1 MPPLPRRRPPARLGS
16 GVTPPASR
24 DAEENALLDM
34 RVLGQSSRPL
44 ARVAGPARGH
54 TPKHH
59 TGDARPTCAR
69 GHARPSPARD
79 QGDDDHVSNALVS
92 LSLGSDGPKG
102 GGEEKSSSPFPNE
115 ATGSNAFEKAS
126 DVSRRVSSLRVAER
140 SIARASSLAKLVD
153 ERRDALPSSFRRAAT
168 AETEDGATSVRVA
181 KEETFFGLQKVSFEE
196 NGEGTSPRGTRGGK
210 TLGSDE
216 TRTTNDDASPWSSA
230 ARAVGTHAL
239 FLEPRLEEN
248 SSRDRT
254 WDALVLSG
262 IDAARLAERRG
273 GHGDAEATLR
283 RSKTSPFAAS
293 ARRENARRHDRGRV
307 VTCLEFTDAEKKR
320 LLRNAQRSSPYWRA
334 CRSDAELL
342 TFAEAFE
349 FVRYARGEHIVRAGD
364 VADFALLVVEGEA
377 RLDAACSRDP
387 FGATRAEDRRKTA
400 FGPGTVLGEM
410 ALFLG
415 GRRAASVVACGSEKA
430 RGSGG
435 EFGSDDDVESD
446 AGSEAPNGAADAA
459 DGAATPEDALAK
471 KKKRTETETPHTYA
485 VRVYFD
491 AFVDFFAAHPVLAT
505 RAFGAFA
512 NAAACRLDQWRLA
525 NAGESTEK
533 KVSGSGGL
541 DDVARRRNARE
552 KKKRLREGLRDVS
565 FARAWSEDDLE
576 AVASVA
582 RVIDAKP
589 GRPVFPAGASAS
601 DFGVLLAG
609 SSFCSDEDGFMLD
622 ARKTSPTFGTNV
634 HSFTASAGSVV
645 GAVAFSA
652 ALFRPAARHTAVLA
666 GARGASVAVFDAAAL
681 ETLDAA
687 RPGLGLDLALAA
699 ARAAAT
705 RRPSLDAM
713 NGRDDKDEPTS
724 LREEEE
730 EENAFVP
737 SAPEAE
743 VCFPPDARRRRERG
757 KKRNVTRFAEKRTRE
772 SDLLRM
778 SASAS
783 GFPDEDETRCV
794 SRRHERRRRRVERAL
809 RAAFSAAG
817 AAEGSD
823 LSRVSSR
830 ELVFLAASCSTLRF
844 ETGQQI
850 LRPGDRAAFAGVLV
864 SGAATVVDFEG
875 RVSSSFGAGSVIGES
890 GAFGA
895 AEHLTV
901 CSYRADAVVGGEDDT
916 VVAVWTPEALR
927 SMCVSDGRT
936 KANATPA
943 TPETPE
949 TLETLETSALAARAA
964 RMFVFLCAFTAAR
977 RGAAN
982 AARARPR
989 ESFVSTLD
997 FFSDGEDASSYAS
1010 DASSSASDAPRYAS
1024 APIFRARSVHVEGDE
1039 AYDPGSR
1046 TDGDSEIDEHVRRLR
1061 ATLWEWRDALAEGA
1075 GASDVDALAD
1085 AMLDGS
1091 HEKPRN
1097 DDRRAARLVVSF
1109 APGARVMAAGTVSS
1123 ATLLVIGGAVAVDE
1137 TLNDETLND
1146 TKKKKSKTRGPGR
1159 FAGER
1164 AYFERCA
1171 PGAEDAFVHASSR
1184 DTNAYAVRPTDAF
1197 AHEELGCS
1205 VVVFEHDALDRLR
1218 ERAPGTA
1225 LAMFARMAAN
1235 AVDAFP

>member
-1 MPPLPRRRPPARLGS
+1 M
-16 GVTPPASR
+16 
-24 DAEENALLDM
+24 
-34 RVLGQSSRPL
+34 
-44 ARVAGPARGH
+44 
-54 TPKHH
+54 
-59 TGDARPTCAR
+59 
-69 GHARPSPARD
+69 
-79 QGDDDHVSNALVS
+79 
-92 LSLGSDGPKG
+92 
-102 GGEEKSSSPFPNE
+102 
-115 ATGSNAFEKAS
+115 
-126 DVSRRVSSLRVAER
+126 
-140 SIARASSLAKLVD
+140 
-153 ERRDALPSSFRRAAT
+153 
-168 AETEDGATSVRVA
+168 
-181 KEETFFGLQKVSFEE
+181 
-196 NGEGTSPRGTRGGK
+196 TR
-210 TLGSDE
+210 
-216 TRTTNDDASPWSSA
+216 TNDDDADASPSSPWFSA

-239 FLEPRLEEN
+239 FLEPRLVEKN

-262 IDAARLAERRG
+262 IDAARLAEQRG

-307 VTCLEFTDAEKKR
+307 VTCREFTDCEKKR
-320 LLRNAQRSSPYWRA
+320 LLRNAQRASPYWRP

-387 FGATRAEDRRKTA
+387 FGIPPRAEDRRKTS

-430 RGSGG
+430 HRVGG
-435 EFGSDDDVESD
+435 ESETEDDVESD
-446 AGSEAPNGAADAA
+446 ASSEAPEDDADAA
-459 DGAATPEDALAK
+459 DGEKKVVPEDALAK
-471 KKKRTETETPHTYA
+471 KKKKKRTETETNNTYA

-512 NAAACRLDQWRLA
+512 NAAAGRLDRWRLA
-525 NAGESTEK
+525 NAGESPEK
-533 KVSGSGGL
+533 KVSGSGGRK
-541 DDVARRRNARE
+541 DDVAPRRNARE
-552 KKKRLREGLRDVS
+552 KKKRLREGLRGFS

-576 AVASVA
+576 AVTSVA

-589 GRPVFPAGASAS
+589 GRAVFSAGASAS

-609 SSFCSDEDGFMLD
+609 SSFCSDEDGED
-622 ARKTSPTFGTNV
+622 ARNDTSNTNRESKQTTFGTSV
-634 HSFTASAGSVV
+634 HSFTQSAGSMV
-645 GAVAFSA
+645 GAVAFAA
-652 ALFRPAARHTAVLA
+652 ALFRPAARPTSVLA

-705 RRPSLDAM
+705 RRPSLDASD
-713 NGRDDKDEPTS
+713 GRDDEDASTS
-724 LREEEE
+724 LRKEEEE
-730 EENAFVP
+730 RVSANAFVP

-743 VCFPPDARRRRERG
+743 VCFPPDARPRRERG

-772 SDLLRM
+772 SDLLRT
-778 SASAS
+778 SASG

-794 SRRHERRRRRVERAL
+794 SRRYERERRRVERAL

-817 AAEGSD
+817 ATEGSD

-864 SGAATVVDFEG
+864 SGAATVVDAEG

-890 GAFGA
+890 GAFGEV
-895 AEHLTV
+895 EHHT
-901 CSYRADAVVGGEDDT
+901 YRRDAVVGGEDDT

-927 SMCVSDGRT
+927 SMCVSDGTT
-936 KANATPA
+936 KANANA

-949 TLETLETSALAARAA
+949 TPETPAVAARAA
-964 RMFVFLCAFTAAR
+964 RMFVFLCASTAAR
-977 RGAAN
+977 RAAAN
-982 AARARPR
+982 AARARRR
-989 ESFVSTLD
+989 ESFVSTLE
-997 FFSDGEDASSYAS
+997 FLSDGEEASYAS
-1010 DASSSASDAPRYAS
+1010 DASSSASDAPRYSS
-1024 APIFRARSVHVEGDE
+1024 APHSARSVKARGDE
-1039 AYDPGSR
+1039 PYDPGSR
-1046 TDGDSEIDEHVRRLR
+1046 TSENDEDVRRLR
-1061 ATLWEWRDALAEGA
+1061 ATLWEWRDALADGA
-1075 GASDVDALAD
+1075 GACDVDALAD

-1091 HEKPRN
+1091 HEKPQN

-1123 ATLLVIGGAVAVDE
+1123 ATLLVIGGAVDVDVGVAAK
-1137 TLNDETLND
+1137 NDSTTF
-1146 TKKKKSKTRGPGR
+1146 TKKETRAKKTFSTRGLGR

-1184 DTNAYAVRPTDAF
+1184 AFDTNFYAVRPHDAF
-1197 AHEELGCS
+1197 ADEQLGCS
-1205 VVVFEHDALDRLR
+1205 VIVFEHDALDRLAS
-1218 ERAPGTA
+1218 RAPGTA

-1235 AVDAFP
+1235 AVDA

>member
-1 MPPLPRRRPPARLGS
+1 
-16 GVTPPASR
+16 
-24 DAEENALLDM
+24 
-34 RVLGQSSRPL
+34 
-44 ARVAGPARGH
+44 
-54 TPKHH
+54 
-59 TGDARPTCAR
+59 
-69 GHARPSPARD
+69 
-79 QGDDDHVSNALVS
+79 LVS
-92 LSLGSDGPKG
+92 LSQRSDGPKG
-102 GGEEKSSSPFPNE
+102 PAGEESSSSPFRND
-115 ATGSNAFEKAS
+115 ARGAFEKAS
-126 DVSRRVSSLRVAER
+126 DVSQRVSSLRVAER

-153 ERRDALPSSFRRAAT
+153 EKRDACPSSHREDAS
-168 AETEDGATSVRVA
+168 AETENALPPSPVRVA
-181 KEETFFGLQKVSFEE
+181 KGETFFQREEDPKVSFQE
-196 NGEGTSPRGTRGGK
+196 NGEDASPFGSRGK

-216 TRTTNDDASPWSSA
+216 TRTNDDEASPASPWFSA

-239 FLEPRLEEN
+239 FLEPRLVEKN

-262 IDAARLAERRG
+262 IDAARLAEQRG

-307 VTCLEFTDAEKKR
+307 VTCREFTDCEKKR
-320 LLRNAQRSSPYWRA
+320 LLRNAQRASPYWRA

-377 RLDAACSRDP
+377 RLDKACSRDP
-387 FGATRAEDRRKTA
+387 FGIPPRAEDRRTTA

-415 GRRAASVVACGSEKA
+415 GRRAASVVACGSEKIY
-430 RGSGG
+430 RVGG
-435 EFGSDDDVESD
+435 DSESDDDVESD
-446 AGSEAPNGAADAA
+446 EQSEAPDGAADAA
-459 DGAATPEDALAK
+459 EGEKKVVPEDALAK
-471 KKKRTETETPHTYA
+471 KKKTKETATPHTYA

-505 RAFGAFA
+505 RALGAFA
-512 NAAACRLDQWRLA
+512 NAAAGRLDRWRLA
-525 NAGESTEK
+525 NAGESPEK
-533 KVSGSGGL
+533 KVSGSGGRK

-552 KKKRLREGLRDVS
+552 KKKRLREGLRGFS

-609 SSFCSDEDGFMLD
+609 SSFCSDEDGED
-622 ARKTSPTFGTNV
+622 ARMTFRAPDTSNTNRESKQTTFGTNV
-634 HSFTASAGSVV
+634 HSFTASAGSMV
-645 GAVAFSA
+645 GAVAFAA
-652 ALFRPAARHTAVLA
+652 ALFRPAARPTSVLA
-666 GARGASVAVFDAAAL
+666 GARGASVAVFDAVAL

-705 RRPSLDAM
+705 RRPSLDASD
-713 NGRDDKDEPTS
+713 GRDDEDASTS

-730 EENAFVP
+730 ECVSANAFVP

-743 VCFPPDARRRRERG
+743 VCFPPDARPRRERG
-757 KKRNVTRFAEKRTRE
+757 RKRNVTRFAEKRTRE

-778 SASAS
+778 SASG

-794 SRRHERRRRRVERAL
+794 SRRYERERRRVERAL

-817 AAEGSD
+817 ATEGSD

-864 SGAATVVDFEG
+864 SGAATVVDAEG
-875 RVSSSFGAGSVIGES
+875 HVSSSFGAGSVIGES
-890 GAFGA
+890 GAFGE
-895 AEHLTV
+895 AEHHTYHT
-901 CSYRADAVVGGEDDT
+901 YRRDAVVGGEDDT

-927 SMCVSDGRT
+927 SMCVSDGTT
-936 KANATPA
+936 KANANA

-949 TLETLETSALAARAA
+949 TPETPAVAARAA
-964 RMFVFLCAFTAAR
+964 RMFVFLCASTAAR
-977 RGAAN
+977 RAAAN
-982 AARARPR
+982 AARARRR
-989 ESFVSTLD
+989 ESFVSTLE
-997 FFSDGEDASSYAS
+997 FLSDGEEASYAS
-1010 DASSSASDAPRYAS
+1010 DASSSASDAPRYSS
-1024 APIFRARSVHVEGDE
+1024 APHSARSVKARGDE
-1039 AYDPGSR
+1039 PYDPGAR
-1046 TDGDSEIDEHVRRLR
+1046 TSENDEDVRRLR
-1061 ATLWEWRDALAEGA
+1061 ATLWEWRDALADGA
-1075 GASDVDALAD
+1075 GACDVDALAA

-1091 HEKPRN
+1091 HEKPQN

-1123 ATLLVIGGAVAVDE
+1123 ATLLVIGGAVDVDVGVAAK
-1137 TLNDETLND
+1137 NDPF
-1146 TKKKKSKTRGPGR
+1146 TKKETRAKKTFSTRGLGR

-1184 DTNAYAVRPTDAF
+1184 AFDTNFYAVRPHDAF
-1197 AHEELGCS
+1197 ADERLGCS
-1205 VVVFEHDALDRLR
+1205 VIVFEHDALDRLASN
-1218 ERAPGTA
+1218 APGTA